1 MNRAAMGKCFK
12 RILFFAAV
20 VCCALLSGGQ
30 ARALDGGGDPGK
42 IDPFGQAEFQ
52 FRAGNFAEAQGLYH
66 DFLSRYP
73 TDRRAE
79 QALLRLGQIESRN
92 GSYITALRYFNFV
105 LNSFPN
111 AVFLHQI
118 KFELADCA
126 FHLGRY
132 GEAESVF
139 REELKLHPDV
149 KKRWEA
155 ALYLGRIDEKRG
167 DYSNAIIKLNYVH
180 GESPYED
187 LKDQASGTI
196 EELVEEKLSK
206 MAILSLARKVRGDF
220 PLDLLLLK
228 LQSIYRAEGDRENYQ
243 ASLEEFLTR
252 LPRHPL
258 RDDIERK
265 LAQVK
270 AARPKVIR
278 LGAVLPLTGKYALT
292 GQQVLQG
299 IQLAW
304 NQLPPADKQKLEL
317 AVKNS
322 GDSQAI
328 SQVVEELAAD
338 PSVVGIIGPVLSA
351 DVMKISPLAKKYR
364 IPVFTPTASSP
375 DLLQPNSYVF
385 RNALTKEIQGKY
397 LARHAFNN
405 MGLRRFAVLYPEDP
419 YGVELK
425 EIFSR
430 AVQSLGGEI
439 VAAVSYNRKQTD
451 FKEQILQIG
460 GMPDGAMKKLAN
472 QTVLDGDEPAES
484 EGDGHLSRIRVQKE
498 VSNGG
503 QTEGMKVSLVL
514 NYDAVFMPGFYDKVG
529 LIAPQL
535 AFYNIDNVA
544 LLGASGWNSPELP
557 KIAGKFLK
565 NGVFVDGFFLNS
577 PDKHAREF
585 VNGFKTTF
593 AEDPTI
599 ISAQAYDAARMIMGL
614 IRNGATNRVAVD
626 EQLRTVKDFPGVSG
640 KTAILA
646 SGESE
651 KTIFALKLKGG
662 KIVQPE

>member
-1 MNRAAMGKCFK
+1 MK
-12 RILFFAAV
+12 
-20 VCCALLSGGQ
+20 S
-30 ARALDGGGDPGK
+30 
-42 IDPFGQAEFQ
+42 
-52 FRAGNFAEAQGLYH
+52 
-66 DFLSRYP
+66 
-73 TDRRAE
+73 
-79 QALLRLGQIESRN
+79 
-92 GSYITALRYFNFV
+92 
-105 LNSFPN
+105 
-111 AVFLHQI
+111 
-118 KFELADCA
+118 
-126 FHLGRY
+126 
-132 GEAESVF
+132 
-139 REELKLHPDV
+139 
-149 KKRWEA
+149 
-155 ALYLGRIDEKRG
+155 
-167 DYSNAIIKLNYVH
+167 
-180 GESPYED
+180 
-187 LKDQASGTI
+187 QASRTI

-220 PLDLLLLK
+220 PLDLALLK
-228 LQSIYRAEGDRENYQ
+228 LHSIYRMEGDRENYQ

-270 AARPKVIR
+270 SARPKVIR

-304 NQLPPADKQKLEL
+304 NQLSPADKQRLEL

-322 GDSQAI
+322 GDSQAV

-338 PSVVGIIGPVLSA
+338 PSVVGVVGPVLSA
-351 DVMKISPLAKKYR
+351 DVKKIAPLAEKYR
-364 IPVFTPTASSP
+364 LPVFTPTASSS
-375 DLLQPNSYVF
+375 DLLQPNSYIF
-385 RNALTKEIQGKY
+385 RNALTKEIQGKF
-397 LARHAFNN
+397 LARYAFNN
-405 MGLRRFAVLYPEDP
+405 MGLRRFAVLYPEDA

-430 AVQSLGGEI
+430 AVQALGGEI
-439 VAAVSYNRKQTD
+439 VAVVSYNRKQND

-460 GMPDGAMKKLAN
+460 GMPDGAMKKRAN
-472 QTVLDGDEPAES
+472 QSALNSDESAEL
-484 EGDGHLSRIRVQKE
+484 EGNTSLSRIRVQKE
-498 VSNGG
+498 VLNGG

-514 NYDAVFMPGFYDKVG
+514 NYDAIFMPGFYDKIG

-544 LLGASGWNSPELP
+544 LLGASGWNSPELA

-565 NGVFVDGFFLNS
+565 NGIFVDGFFLNS
-577 PDKHAREF
+577 QDQHIREF
-585 VNGFKTTF
+585 VNNFRTTF

-614 IRNGATNRVAVD
+614 VRNGATNRVAVN
-626 EQLRTVKDFPGVSG
+626 ERLRAIRDFPGVSG
-640 KTAILA
+640 KTDILA
-646 SGESE
+646 SGEAE